1 MSHSVKI
8 KKGMHHT
15 RLNIETL
22 LFTERS
28 HVNCASA
35 ASREAT
41 PISRKDLTAMAHQFK
56 WNGGKT
62 VELDGLLIMK
72 DFIDCVLGDGSI
84 SSIRGEVNACLAD
97 ESHAEHAT
105 FAEDSSTNPRVH
117 ALKNYPAIERAHNMA
132 CVWTSQ
138 WHPLVAQTGPS
149 TREHITDR
157 KVYWCVCIN
166 SCTLTHGSEDVSLQP
181 GDIYVKAVQ

>member
-1 MSHSVKI
+1 
-8 KKGMHHT
+8 MHHT
-15 RLNIETL
+15 RLNLETV
-22 LFTERS
+22 LFTETATAKWS
-28 HVNCASA
+28 STASV
-35 ASREAT
+35 EAT
-41 PISRKDLTAMAHQFK
+41 PVLRKDLSAMAHQFK

-72 DFIDCVLGDGSI
+72 DFLGGVLGEDTLSL
-84 SSIRGEVNACLAD
+84 IRGEVNACLAED
-97 ESHAEHAT
+97 PCAEHAA
-105 FAEDSSTNPRVH
+105 FAEDSSTDPRVH
-117 ALKNYPAIERAHNMA
+117 AFQKHPAIKRAHNMA

-149 TREHITDR
+149 THEHVPDR

-181 GDIYVKAVQ
+181 GDVYVKAVQ